1 MLQKYN
7 LLEKTLHTELY
18 FYGCLAAEARDEM
31 SCYLPGCDKLSKF

>member
-7 LLEKTLHTELY
+7 LLKKTYTLRIY